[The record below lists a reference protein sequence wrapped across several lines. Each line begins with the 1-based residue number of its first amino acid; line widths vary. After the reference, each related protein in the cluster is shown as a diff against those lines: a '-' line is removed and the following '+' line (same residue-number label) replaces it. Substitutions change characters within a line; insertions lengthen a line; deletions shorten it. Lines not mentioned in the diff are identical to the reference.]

1 MIVLSFMKQ
10 ISNSKLSSNFDIACI
25 CLGCSV
31 KLDVD
36 MQYCCSTWTR
46 GSRDAVLLL
55 SNRFIRFQ
63 LRNLFLV
70 WSLSMLTADLI

>member
-10 ISNSKLSSNFDIACI
+10 ISNSKLSSSFDIACI

-36 MQYCCSTWTR
+36 MQYCCSTVHGHMDLKMQYCYDLR
-46 GSRDAVLLL
+46 GSLGF
-55 SNRFIRFQ
+55 NCIICF
-63 LRNLFLV
+63 
-70 WSLSMLTADLI
+70 